1 MKLKTAYLLLA
12 ILLFAFFTAQGQNP
26 FPNHTNCERQ
36 MMEAAHWYFGIFAG
50 VDFTSGEASP
60 ETWQPDVFQ
69 TPISSAVISD
79 SSGKLLFLTNGKQI
93 YNQFFNIMFDGLYGH
108 YSCTQPAIIIPR
120 PGDGQRYYVF
130 TSDSYRNIN
139 GDKGLNYTEV
149 DMSLNFQQGNVIT
162 TNSNLVAS
170 GMDGRLTAVK
180 HANGEDFWLIA
191 HRWESNEFITYLIT
205 QGGIAQFPVISNV
218 GSVHEGDDNLLGY
231 MKASP
236 DGSMIAVALYGNSS
250 IELFDFDN
258 GSGSVSAA
266 NISPPDFQGAYG
278 LEFSPDNT
286 KLYLSTLDY
295 ANFIPSFQSKLYQ
308 FDLSSSDVFTDP
320 RLINSSTNAFR
331 YGALQLGI
339 DGRIYM
345 AKSINA
351 TAHSNDLGVIYNPNR
366 PDTLCNLDMLNG
378 TSGIAFDLGGKQS
391 YWGLPNLV
399 QSFVDWPHF
408 TYDSVCVGDVTIFS
422 LNNEAN
428 VDDAGW
434 DFKDPSGTSNTVDF
448 LNPTHMFSEE
458 GQYQVEVTEVYDGQN
473 YTYSE
478 PVRVYPLPEPEFGAD
493 TIYIYAGDYARLSV
507 GEWSGY
513 RWSTGATTQDILVGE
528 PGQYWVEVQNGQC
541 CWNADSVEVVLY
553 ELYMPNAFRPES
565 TINNEFKPVVPFNAV
580 QDYRLQI
587 FDRWGQLI
595 FESRDLGTGWTGEI
609 KNQPAPLGVYA
620 WRIDYQTVNEE
631 GTRPVKMAGTVMLL
645 R

>member
-1 MKLKTAYLLLA
+1 MKFKTAFHLLTLLLLA
-12 ILLFAFFTAQGQNP
+12 FSAAHAQNP

-36 MMEAAHWYFGIFAG
+36 MMEAAHWYFGVYAG
-50 VDFTSGEASP
+50 MDFTSGEAAP

-79 SSGKLLFLTNGKQI
+79 SSGNLLFLTNGKQI
-93 YNQFFNIMFDGLYGH
+93 YNKYFNIMFDGLYGH
-108 YSCTQPAIIIPR
+108 YSCTQPAIIIPK
-120 PGDGQRYYVF
+120 PGDDQRYYVF

-139 GDKGLNYTEV
+139 GDEGLNYTEV
-149 DMSLNFQQGNVIT
+149 DMAQNYQQGNVIV
-162 TNSNLVAS
+162 TNSNLVPS

-180 HANGEDFWLIA
+180 HANGEDYWLIA
-191 HRWESNEFITYLIT
+191 HRWESNEFLAYRIT
-205 QGGIAQFPVISNV
+205 QGGIAQFPVTSNA

-236 DGSMIAVALYGNSS
+236 DGSRIAVALYGNSS
-250 IELFDFDN
+250 VEIFDFDN
-258 GSGSVSAA
+258 ESGSVSAA
-266 NISPPDFQGAYG
+266 SISPSDFQGAYG

-295 ANFIPSFQSKLYQ
+295 ANLIPSFQSKLYQ
-308 FDLSSSDVFTDP
+308 FDLSSTDIFADP
-320 RLINSSTNAFR
+320 KLIQSSTNAFR
-331 YGALQLGI
+331 YGALQLGL

-351 TAHSNDLGVIYNPNR
+351 TAHSDDLSVIYNPNR
-366 PDTLCNLDMLNG
+366 PDTLCNFDKLNG
-378 TSGIAFDLGGKQS
+378 ANGMVFDLGGKQS

-408 TYDSVCVGDVTIFS
+408 TYDSVCAGDVTIFS

-428 VDDAGW
+428 VDDASW
-434 DFKDPSGTSNTVDF
+434 DFKDPSGTSNTADF

-458 GQYQVEVTEVYDGQN
+458 GQYMVEVTEVYDGLD

-478 PVRVYPLPEPEFGAD
+478 PVTVYPLPEPEFGVD
-493 TIYIYAGDYARLSV
+493 TIYVFKGDYARLSV

-528 PGQYWVEVQNGQC
+528 PGKYWVEVQNGQC

-565 TINNEFKPVVPFNAV
+565 AINNEFKPVVPFNAV

-595 FESRDLGTGWTGEI
+595 FESRDIGTGWTGEI

-620 WRIDYQTVNEE
+620 WRIDYQTVNED

>member
-1 MKLKTAYLLLA
+1 MKIKTAYLLLV
-12 ILLFAFFTAQGQNP
+12 ILLFEFFTAQGQNP

-36 MMEAAHWYFGIFAG
+36 MMEAAHWYFGVFAG
-50 VDFTSGEASP
+50 IDFTSGEASP

-93 YNQFFNIMFDGLYGH
+93 YNQSFNIMFDGLYGH

-120 PGDGQRYYVF
+120 PGDDQRYYVF

-191 HRWESNEFITYLIT
+191 HRWESNEFMTYLIT
-205 QGGIAQFPVISNV
+205 QGGIAQFPVTSNV

-258 GSGSVSAA
+258 ESGSVSAA

-351 TAHSNDLGVIYNPNR
+351 TAHSNDLSVIYNPNR

-378 TSGIAFDLGGKQS
+378 TSGMAFDLGGKQS

-434 DFKDPSGTSNTVDF
+434 DFKDPSGTSNTADF
-448 LNPTHMFSEE
+448 LNPTHMFYEE

-478 PVRVYPLPEPEFGAD
+478 PVTVYPLPEPEFGAD
-493 TIYIYAGDYARLSV
+493 TIYIYDGDYARLSV

-541 CWNADSVEVVLY
+541 CWNADTVEVVLY

-609 KNQPAPLGVYA
+609 KTQPAPLGVYA
-620 WRIDYQTVNEE
+620 WRIDYQTVNE
-631 GTRPVKMAGTVMLL
+631 
-645 R
+645 